1 VYADQGAPG
10 QDEDAPLLP
19 ALEAD
24 VAGME
29 QYGEAKV
36 ACEQAVRRAFGADRA
51 LIARAGL
58 IGGPGD
64 RSGRSGYWPWRFA
77 HPSDPRGVLVPDAL
91 GAAVA
96 VIDVRDLA
104 TWLVD
109 SAERGT
115 SGVFNAGGEPLPLGE
130 HLAVAARVAGYRGGL
145 VPAPEAWL
153 REHGVD
159 IWMGPRS
166 LPLWIDDPDW
176 RGMNSR
182 DTSRARAAG
191 LTIRPLEQTYADVL
205 AWEEARPQPGPHGAG
220 LTDAEERALL
230 DLHFHGSG

>member
-1 VYADQGAPG
+1 
-10 QDEDAPLLP
+10 
-19 ALEAD
+19 
-24 VAGME
+24 ME

-36 ACEQAVRRAFGADRA
+36 ACEQAVLGAFGADRA

-91 GAAVA
+91 GAAVG

-104 TWLVD
+104 GWLVD

-115 SGVFNAGGEPLPLGE
+115 AGVFNTAGDPLPLGE
-130 HLAVAARVAGYRGGL
+130 HLAVAARVAGYTGAL
-145 VPAPEAWL
+145 VAAPEAWL

-166 LPLWIDDPDW
+166 LPLWIDDPGW

-191 LTIRPLEQTYADVL
+191 LTTRPLEQTYADVL
-205 AWEEARPQPGPHGAG
+205 AWEDARPQPGPHGAG
-220 LTDAEERALL
+220 LTDAEERSLL
-230 DLHFHGSG
+230 ARFHRSG